1 MNNKTQIKLI
11 SRAFIVLFLFIA
23 LGCKSSKQ
31 MAASGELNTRLTAKQ
46 LIKEHNKSEAKFK
59 TLQARVRVEY
69 VQGERSQSHTVNLRM
84 EKDKTIWLSAT
95 LGIVRAKITPSKV
108 SFYNKLDNTYFDG
121 DFSLISNLL
130 GTTLD
135 FEKVQN
141 ILLGNA
147 IYNLDDEKYDNDIHE
162 GSYVLSPKNQKELF
176 EIFYLLNPSHFK
188 MDSQEL
194 AQSLEQRMLK
204 IDYKDYQKI
213 DRQIVPQNVKV
224 IAIENSDETSISM
237 EFKSVALNTDLR
249 FPFRIPNGFDE
260 IVIK

>member
-1 MNNKTQIKLI
+1 MHLKRLI
-11 SRAFIVLFLFIA
+11 YTFSFFVLL
-23 LGCKSSKQ
+23 LGCKSKSTLTT
-31 MAASGELNTRLTAKQ
+31 GTNNLNLSAKQ
-46 LIKEHNKSEAKFK
+46 LIKENGKQTPKFK
-59 TLQARVRVEY
+59 TLAARVKIDYTE
-69 VQGERSQSHTVNLRM
+69 GTSSKSTTVSFRM
-84 EKDKTIWLSAT
+84 EKNKTIWMSK
-95 LGIVRAKITPSKV
+95 LGFVKVLITPERV

-237 EFKSVALNTDLR
+237 EFKSVALNTELR

>member
-11 SRAFIVLFLFIA
+11 SRTLIVLLLFIA

-31 MAASGELNTRLTAKQ
+31 ITSSGDLNTRITAKQ
-46 LIKEHNKSEAKFK
+46 LIKKHNKSEAKFK
-59 TLQARVRVEY
+59 TLQARVKVEY
-69 VQGERSQSHTVNLRM
+69 VQGDKSQSHTVNLRM

-121 DFSLISNLL
+121 DFSLISDLL

-213 DRQIVPQNVKV
+213 DKQIVPQNVKV

-237 EFKSVALNTDLR
+237 EFKSVALNADLR

>member
-1 MNNKTQIKLI
+1 M
-11 SRAFIVLFLFIA
+11 VLLLLVA
-23 LGCKSSKQ
+23 VGCKSTKQ
-31 MAASGELNTRLTAKQ
+31 LTSSGELNSKFTSKQ
-46 LIKEHNKSEAKFK
+46 LIKEHNKNNAKFK
-59 TLQARVRVEY
+59 TLQARVKVEY
-69 VQGERSQSHTVNLRM
+69 VQGDQSQSHTINLRM

-95 LGIVRAKITPSKV
+95 LGIVRAIITPTKV

-147 IYNLDDEKYDNDIHE
+147 LYNLKDDSYNSDIHE
-162 GSYVLSPKNQKELF
+162 GSYVLSPKNQNQLF
-176 EIFYLLNPSHFK
+176 EIFYLLNPAHFK
-188 MDSQEL
+188 MDSQQL
-194 AQSLEQRMLK
+194 AQPLEQRMLE
-204 IDYKDYQKI
+204 IDYKDYQIVDK
-213 DRQIVPQNVKV
+213 QIIPQNVKV
-224 IAIENSDETSISM
+224 IALERDFETTITM
-237 EFKSVALNTDLR
+237 EFKSVSLNSDLN